1 MQHAK
6 TGEVPCQGQ
15 GQPGRGPSWK
25 NALSFELRPAQ
36 CCQNHP
42 RPPYRRRRPAQGPTG
57 KQAENT
63 KRIPTK
69 YEENTKRIRRE
80 YEENTKT
87 TPGHPPSNP
96 LACGLPHALCRL
108 APDCP
113 LRSNAAKATG
123 IRAAPNHPQQ
133 SKPEARHYGPEPA
146 LRRLSRSAHPCAPF
160 PVDRLR
166 YLPQTSFRY
175 EKKLGINSQFVPYYL
190 LTGKTF
196 LTNNSS
202 VTAKHKVYETRQDDS
217 GAARPL

>member
-1 MQHAK
+1 MQKGEEYLARARDSRGEGLHGK
-6 TGEVPCQGQ
+6 TRFHLNCARRSAVKTTHGLRIAAAVP
-15 GQPGRGPSWK
+15 PKAPRGNK
-25 NALSFELRPAQ
+25 R
-36 CCQNHP
+36 
-42 RPPYRRRRPAQGPTG
+42 
-57 KQAENT
+57 
-63 KRIPTK
+63 RIPRE
-69 YEENTKRIRRE
+69 YQRNTKRIRRE

-96 LACGLPHALCRL
+96 LACGLPRALCRL

-113 LRSNAAKATG
+113 LRINAAKATG

-133 SKPEARHYGPEPA
+133 SKHEARHYGPEPA

-196 LTNNSS
+196 LTNNSCA
-202 VTAKHKVYETRQDDS
+202 TMET
-217 GAARPL
+217 